1 MAANNNINKAAVVGA
16 GTMGHSIAQVFA
28 QNGVET
34 SLVDLDQKMLDHAMV
49 LVESNL
55 ETLAEFG
62 KVASGDIP
70 AIIKRIHPVV
80 DLAAGCKGVDFAVE
94 AVSEVVEAKKK
105 IFSLLEKNCPPKA
118 ILASNSSSLNIFDF
132 VEIADPT
139 CLVVTH
145 WFAPAHII
153 PLVEIVPGPKTK
165 QETVDMMVDFHRR
178 MGKLPIVF
186 KGLNGPSLVNR
197 FQDMM
202 SYPMWEA
209 LEKGWATAADIDL
222 AFKAALAVRLPITG
236 IVQRLDFTGMDLVM
250 DISKKY
256 GMSNP
261 VAENLV
267 KEGRLGAKT
276 GKGFFD
282 YGGRSEAEILKE
294 RDIKYLK
301 MLEFLEKLDAFKPI

>member
-1 MAANNNINKAAVVGA
+1 VTTENINKATVVGA

-28 QNGVET
+28 QNGVEA
-34 SLVDLDQKMLDHAMV
+34 SLVDVDQGTLDHAME
-49 LVESNL
+49 LVKVNL
-55 ETLAEFG
+55 ETLSEFG
-62 KVASGDIP
+62 KVQASQIP
-70 AIIKRIHPVV
+70 AILKRIHVTP
-80 DLAAGCKGVDFAVE
+80 DLAAGCKNTDLAVE
-94 AVSEVVEAKKK
+94 AVSEVADTKKK
-105 IFSLLEKNCPPKA
+105 IFSLLEKYCPPNA

-132 VEIADPT
+132 VEIEDPAR
-139 CLVVTH
+139 LVVTH
-145 WFAPAHII
+145 WFAPPHII
-153 PLVEIVPGPKTK
+153 PLVEIVPGPGTS
-165 QETVDMMVDFHRR
+165 QQTVDIMVGFHKR

-209 LEKGWATAADIDL
+209 LEKGWASPADIDL

-236 IVQRLDFTGMDLVM
+236 IVQRLDFTGLDLVM
-250 DISKKY
+250 DISRKY

-267 KEGRLGAKT
+267 KQGRMGAKT

-282 YGGRSEAEILKE
+282 YGGRTEAEILKE

-301 MLEFLEKLDAFKPI
+301 MLECLDKLDAFKPI